1 MVNWSVVRPLTQCFA
16 PKESADKVMFKT
28 IKKARLSDEIVRQI
42 KESIFAGKLQAGDRL
57 PAERELAEQ
66 FETSRAS
73 VREALRTLEQE
84 GMIHVRKGVTGGVFI
99 ADLDHRPVTNSFQTL
114 LYLKKISI
122 KDIAEVRLIFEPE
135 AARLAAERV
144 TEEDIRELE
153 EVIQLMSEAV
163 EEEELPN
170 SFDLK
175 FHQIIARAAG
185 NPILAMLAESMLG
198 VASKAITELHPSV
211 DTLRHVLAS
220 HRKVFEA
227 IRKRNSKLA
236 YRTMRQH
243 IVDVQSRLAKQA
255 DRQERAVKAR
265 RTNGHRRDGNA

>member
-1 MVNWSVVRPLTQCFA
+1 
-16 PKESADKVMFKT
+16 MFKT
-28 IKKARLSDEIVRQI
+28 IKKARLSDEIVKQI
-42 KESIFAGKLQAGDRL
+42 KETLFAGKLQAGDRL

-84 GMIHVRKGVTGGVFI
+84 GMIHVRKGVGGGAFI
-99 ADLDHRPVTNSFQTL
+99 AELDHRPVTNSFQTL
-114 LYLKKISI
+114 LHLKKISI
-122 KDIAEVRLIFEPE
+122 KDIAEARLIFEPE

-144 TEEDIRELE
+144 TEEDLRELE
-153 EVIQLMSEAV
+153 EVIKQMSVAV
-163 EEEELPN
+163 EGRELPD

-185 NPILAMLAESMLG
+185 NPILAMLAESLLG
-198 VASKAITELHPSV
+198 VASKTITELHPSM

-227 IRKRNSKLA
+227 IRKRNGKLA

-243 IVDVQSRLAKQA
+243 IVDVQARLAKQA
-255 DRQERAVKAR
+255 TRQERAVKSP
-265 RTNGHRRDGNA
+265 RTNGHRKAAGA

>member
-1 MVNWSVVRPLTQCFA
+1 
-16 PKESADKVMFKT
+16 MFST

-42 KESIFAGKLQAGDRL
+42 KETLFAGKLQAGDRL

-84 GMIHVRKGVTGGVFI
+84 GMIEVRKGLGGGAFI
-99 ADLDHRPVTNSFQTL
+99 ADLDHRPVAKSFQTL
-114 LYLKKISI
+114 LSLKKISI
-122 KDIAEVRLIFEPE
+122 DNIAEVRLIFEPE
-135 AARLAAERV
+135 AARLAAERI
-144 TEEDIRELE
+144 TEEDLRELE
-153 EVIQLMSEAV
+153 DVIERMSVAV
-163 EEEELPN
+163 EKREMPD

-175 FHQIIARAAG
+175 FHQIIARAAR

-198 VASKAITELHPSV
+198 VASKAITELHPSM

-227 IRKRNSKLA
+227 IRKRNGKLA

-243 IVDVQSRLAKQA
+243 IVDVQARLAKQA

-265 RTNGHRRDGNA
+265 RKNGH

>member
-1 MVNWSVVRPLTQCFA
+1 
-16 PKESADKVMFKT
+16 MFKT
-28 IKKARLSDEIVRQI
+28 IKKARLSDEIVKQI
-42 KESIFAGKLQAGDRL
+42 KETLFAGKLQPGDRL

-84 GMIHVRKGVTGGVFI
+84 GMIQVRKEGGGGAFI
-99 ADLDHRPVTNSFQTL
+99 AELDHRPVTNSFQTL
-114 LYLKKISI
+114 LHLKKISI

-144 TEEDIRELE
+144 TEEELRELE
-153 EVIQLMSEAV
+153 EVIQQMSVAV
-163 EEEELPN
+163 EGRELPD

-185 NPILAMLAESMLG
+185 NPILTMLAESMLG
-198 VASKAITELHPSV
+198 VASKTITELHPSM

-227 IRKRNSKLA
+227 IRKRNGKLA
-236 YRTMRQH
+236 YLAMRRH

-255 DRQERAVKAR
+255 GRRESAGQAR
-265 RTNGHRRDGNA
+265 RKNGHQRGANA

>member
-1 MVNWSVVRPLTQCFA
+1 
-16 PKESADKVMFKT
+16 MFKT
-28 IKKARLSDEIVRQI
+28 IRKARLSDEIVKQI
-42 KESIFAGKLQAGDRL
+42 KETLFAGKLQAGDRL

-84 GMIHVRKGVTGGVFI
+84 GMIQVRKGVGGGAFI
-99 ADLDHRPVTNSFQTL
+99 AELDHRPVTNSFQTL
-114 LYLKKISI
+114 LHLKKISI

-153 EVIQLMSEAV
+153 EVIQQMSVAV
-163 EEEELPN
+163 EGRELPD

-185 NPILAMLAESMLG
+185 NPILTMLAESMLG
-198 VASKAITELHPSV
+198 VASKTITELHPSM

-227 IRKRNSKLA
+227 IRKRNGKLA
-236 YRTMRQH
+236 YLAMRRH

-255 DRQERAVKAR
+255 DRQERAVKAH
-265 RTNGHRRDGNA
+265 RTNGHRRGENA